1 MLQQPDLLT
10 PRLHLRPF
18 TEKDASEVSRLAG
31 DPAISQFTLDI
42 PYPYDQ
48 ITAQNWIRGLAISS
62 DEGTEIIYAITLRD
76 KGILLGAIGLMKIDT
91 RNERARVG
99 YWIGLPY
106 WNKGYATEALASI
119 LGYGFRVKGLNRINA
134 YFMTENRASGRVL
147 EKCGMR
153 YEGTMRQHI
162 RKGDRYKDIAVY
174 GILRED
180 YTTPVPD

>member
-10 PRLHLRPF
+10 PHLLLRPF
-18 TEKDASEVSRLAG
+18 NKKDAYEVSQLAG

-48 ITAQNWIRGLAISS
+48 ATAHNWIQGLAISS

-76 KGILLGAIGLMKIDT
+76 GGILLGAIGLMKIDAG
-91 RNERARVG
+91 NERARIG

-119 LGYGFRVKGLNRINA
+119 LCYGFSVKGLNRINA

-153 YEGTMRQHI
+153 YEGTLRQHI
-162 RKGDRYKDIAVY
+162 RKGDRYIDIAVY
-174 GILRED
+174 GILRQD
-180 YTTPVPD
+180 YNTPVPD